1 MGLRL
6 LVEGWLGR
14 VIGLTL
20 GEWALVS
27 LAGLGDLE
35 CLAGLGALVL
45 VLKLDFNIG
54 VVGVVVIEVCFLLPL
69 L

>member
-1 MGLRL
+1 M
-6 LVEGWLGR
+6 GWLDR

-20 GEWALVS
+20 GEWALAS

-45 VLKLDFNIG
+45 VLKLGFN
-54 VVGVVVIEVCFLLPL
+54 VGVVVVVVVEVCFLLPL